1 MTDIVVPEWLQ
12 RALQDITPEIRLG
25 DEMLIPEEVV
35 FIFVVVLLGSFV
47 SGVARGLLARRAA
60 GQRHS

>member
-25 DEMLIPEEVV
+25 EEMLIPEEVV
-35 FIFVVVLLGSFV
+35 FIFAVVLLGAFATGFV
-47 SGVARGLLARRAA
+47 KAWAARRGA
-60 GQRHS
+60 